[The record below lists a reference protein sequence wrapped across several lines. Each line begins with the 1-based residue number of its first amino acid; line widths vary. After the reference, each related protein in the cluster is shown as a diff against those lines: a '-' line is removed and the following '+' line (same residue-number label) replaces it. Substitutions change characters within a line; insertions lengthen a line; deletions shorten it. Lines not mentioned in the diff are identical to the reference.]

1 MNYKLFHCY
10 FDIVSSKH
18 CMILLDLDNSY
29 SIVHYFDIP
38 FLITFSVIDYN
49 YVLRFF
55 LIQGVETFN
64 YITRFGGV
72 TTEIRINESD
82 RKELGRK
89 Q

>member
-1 MNYKLFHCY
+1 
-10 FDIVSSKH
+10 
-18 CMILLDLDNSY
+18 MILFYLEKKEY
-29 SIVHYFDIP
+29 RIVHYIDIP
-38 FLITFSVIDYN
+38 FILKFLVIESN
-49 YVLRFF
+49 YVLQFF